1 MTLKRKNEIKF
12 RLTDKELEQLNEDVK
27 KTGYSRER
35 YIRSVLIKHRVPNPL
50 PPETFNNTIYYL
62 RKIGNNM
69 NQLAIIA
76 NKTGNIDTKKYKYE
90 YEELNKIIL
99 ELRKFASG
107 I

>member
-35 YIRSVLIKHRVPNPL
+35 YIRSVLITHRVPNPL

-76 NKTGNIDTKKYKYE
+76 NKTGNIDVKKYKNE
-90 YEELNKIIL
+90 YEKLNKVIL
-99 ELRKFASG
+99 ELRRTVSIF
-107 I
+107 